1 MGSSAGMI
9 CSNCRHHFVVA
20 EGGGFAFHLLHC
32 DRCGRT
38 KSIGFDEL
46 GDLHSAYLK
55 GLPGPYSII
64 SRQHDLQVKA
74 EYPGPALSEPEYHA
88 AIERSLKRHRCGG
101 RFRFDAPPRC
111 PKCRS
116 TELEPDPD
124 GPMIL
129 HD

>member
-9 CSNCRHHFVVA
+9 CKNCGHHFVVD
-20 EGGGFAFHLLHC
+20 EGGGFFFHLLRC

-38 KSIGFDEL
+38 KNIGFAEL

-55 GLPGPYSII
+55 GLPGPYAII

-74 EYPGPALSEPEYHA
+74 EYPGPALSEPGYRA
-88 AIERSLKRHRCGG
+88 AIESSLKRHNCGG
-101 RFRFDAPPRC
+101 WFRFDAPPRC

-116 TELEPDPD
+116 TEMEQDPD
-124 GPMIL
+124 APMSMY
-129 HD
+129 D

>member
-9 CSNCRHHFVVA
+9 CKNCQHHFIVE
-20 EGGGFAFHLLHC
+20 EGGGFYFHLLHC

-38 KSIGFDEL
+38 KSIGFAEV

-55 GLPGPYSII
+55 GLPGPYAVI
-64 SRQHDLQVKA
+64 SRKHDLQVKA
-74 EYPGPALSEPEYHA
+74 EYSGPAQSESEYHA
-88 AIERSLKRHRCGG
+88 AIESSLNRHNCGG

-116 TELEPDPD
+116 TELEPDPEGEIERYD
-124 GPMIL
+124 
-129 HD
+129 